1 MKSQRFRFKVIA
13 ILLISCLLFAGTY
26 GLKNIPEAS
35 SKASLRNAIQ
45 QLTAIFNSEAPLPAS
60 SAEPVTD
67 HASPSP
73 EEPSQQ
79 STENT
84 VQPAGSVSSPS
95 PSVPSMSSPASPDP
109 EDTLSPPNFND
120 ALIKF
125 FAPSASPSSH
135 SDPTPTPDNRGL

>member
-67 HASPSP
+67 RASPSP
-73 EEPSQQ
+73 EDPFLQ

-95 PSVPSMSSPASPDP
+95 PPVPSMSSPVSPDP
-109 EDTLSPPNFND
+109 EDTLSPLNFND
-120 ALIKF
+120 ALIRF

-135 SDPTPTPDNRGL
+135 SYPTPTPDNRGL